1 MSYLQ
6 RLREKHKHQQ
16 RQAPQEAPAQREA
29 TIQQG
34 ACKAEPITTTA
45 KAPTASKAEPEYD
58 PYSHQACGM
67 IQCKT
72 CKHWNYSQCRNKGYG
87 SADPERW
94 RRCKGYEN
102 L

>member
-16 RQAPQEAPAQREA
+16 RQTVQAPQEAPAQRE
-29 TIQQG
+29 
-34 ACKAEPITTTA
+34 TTTQQEA
-45 KAPTASKAEPEYD
+45 CKAEPEYD

-67 IQCKT
+67 IQCKN

-87 SADPERW
+87 SADPEQW
-94 RRCKGYEN
+94 RRCKGYEC